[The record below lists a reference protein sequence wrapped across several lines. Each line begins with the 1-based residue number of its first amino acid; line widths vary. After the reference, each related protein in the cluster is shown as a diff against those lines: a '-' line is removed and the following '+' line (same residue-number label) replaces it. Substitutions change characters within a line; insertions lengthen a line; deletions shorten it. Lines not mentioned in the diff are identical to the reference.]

1 MAEARTDAGRA
12 EREHSG
18 NGGDDPVEQ
27 RGQDYVPKGVERKT
41 GLWPTLKRTA
51 LEFQEDNLTDWAAT
65 LTYYGLL
72 ALFPALIVL
81 VSIVGLFGD
90 PESTTNTLTDIV
102 TKVGPDSAASTFAAP
117 ISQVTESR
125 GTAGFA
131 LIASTLVA
139 LWSASGYLGAF
150 IRASNVIYETR
161 EGRPFWKL
169 RPLQLLLTLVVVLL
183 LAVMA
188 LGVVLTGP
196 IVSDVAEPIGVS
208 DTAVSIWN
216 YAKWLLIAVLFVLM
230 IGLIYYASPNV
241 QQRGYKWI
249 TPGGLVALVVWL
261 LASAGFGLYV
271 SQFGS
276 YNKVY
281 GSLAGVVIILIWM
294 WLTNLAILFGHELN
308 AERERDV
315 QLEEGVPGAER
326 EIQLEP
332 RDEPDR
338 RRTV

>member
-1 MAEARTDAGRA
+1 MADDGPTDRSRTTDAD
-12 EREHSG
+12 
-18 NGGDDPVEQ
+18 DDPTQ
-27 RGQDYVPKGVERKT
+27 RRGADYMPTGVERKT

-51 LEFQEDNLTDWAAT
+51 QEFQEDNLTDWAAT

-72 ALFPALIVL
+72 SLFPALIVL
-81 VSIVGLFGD
+81 VSIVGLVGD

-102 TKVGPDSAASTFAAP
+102 NRVGPDTAASTFEGP
-117 ISQVTESR
+117 IEQLTQSR
-125 GTAGFA
+125 GTAGLA
-131 LIASTLVA
+131 LLVSTLIA

-169 RPLQLLLTLVVVLL
+169 RPLQLLMTFVIVLL

-196 IVSDVAEPIGVS
+196 IVTEVAESVGIS
-208 DTAVSIWN
+208 STAVTIWN
-216 YAKWLLIAVLFVLM
+216 YAKWAAIAALFLLM
-230 IGLIYYASPNV
+230 IDLVYYASPNV
-241 QQRGYKWI
+241 KQRGFKWI
-249 TPGGLVALVVWL
+249 TPGGLVALGVWL
-261 LASAGFGLYV
+261 LASAAFGLYV

-281 GSLAGVVIILIWM
+281 GSLAGVVVILIWM
-294 WLTNLAILFGHELN
+294 WITNVAILFGHELN

-315 QLEEGVPGAER
+315 QLKEGLPGAER
-326 EIQLEP
+326 ELQLEP
-332 RDEPDR
+332 RDTPKKPQ
-338 RRTV
+338 TV

>member
-1 MAEARTDAGRA
+1 MDKPGKEAAGTGTGRT
-12 EREHSG
+12 
-18 NGGDDPVEQ
+18 GDDDDPTER
-27 RGQDYVPKGVERKT
+27 RGRDYVPKGVPRET
-41 GLWPTLKRTA
+41 GLRATLKRTA

-72 ALFPALIVL
+72 ALFPAVIVL
-81 VSIVGLFGD
+81 VSLVGLLGD
-90 PESTTNTLTDIV
+90 PRSTTDTLTDIV
-102 TKVGPDSAASTFAAP
+102 TKVGPDSAASTFAGP
-117 ISQVTESR
+117 IQQVTESR
-125 GTAGFA
+125 STAGFA
-131 LIASTLVA
+131 LVISTLIA

-169 RPLQLLLTLVVVLL
+169 RPLQLLLTLVVVIL

-188 LGVVLTGP
+188 IGVVLTGP

-208 DTAVSIWN
+208 DTAVTIWN
-216 YAKWLLIAVLFVLM
+216 YAKWLAIALLFVLM

-241 QQRGYKWI
+241 KQRGFKWI
-249 TPGGLVALVVWL
+249 TPGGLVALITWL
-261 LASAGFGLYV
+261 VASAGFGLYV

-294 WLTNLAILFGHELN
+294 WITNLAILFGHELN
-308 AERERDV
+308 AERERNV
-315 QLEEGVPGAER
+315 QLEEGLPDAER

-332 RDEPDR
+332 RDEPPR

>member
-1 MAEARTDAGRA
+1 MADERDDDARDD
-12 EREHSG
+12 REDRD
-18 NGGDDPVEQ
+18 DDPTER
-27 RGQDYVPKGVERKT
+27 RGTDYVPKGVERNT
-41 GLWPTLKRTA
+41 GLWPTLKRTVQ
-51 LEFQEDNLTDWAAT
+51 EFQEDNLTDWAAT

-81 VSIVGLFGD
+81 VSLVGLLGD

-102 TKVGPDSAASTFAAP
+102 TKIGPDSAASTFEGP
-117 ISQVTESR
+117 IKQVTESR
-125 GTAGFA
+125 ATAGFA
-131 LIASTLVA
+131 LITSTLVA

-169 RPLQLLLTLVVVLL
+169 RPLQLLMTLVVVLL

-188 LGVVLTGP
+188 MGVVLTGP
-196 IVSDVAEPIGVS
+196 IVSDVAEPIGIS

-230 IGLIYYASPNV
+230 IGLIYYAAPNV
-241 QQRGYKWI
+241 KQRGYSWI

-261 LASAGFGLYV
+261 VASAAFGFYV

-281 GSLAGVVIILIWM
+281 GSLAGLVVILIWM
-294 WLTNLAILFGHELN
+294 WITNLAILFGHELN
-308 AERERDV
+308 AERERNV
-315 QLEEGVPGAER
+315 QLDEGLPGAEK
-326 EIQLEP
+326 ELQLEP
-332 RDEPDR
+332 RDEPGQ

>member
-1 MAEARTDAGRA
+1 MADRDDQDRP
-12 EREHSG
+12 G
-18 NGGDDPVEQ
+18 NGGDEDPTER
-27 RGQDYVPKGVERKT
+27 RGDDYVPRGVERKT
-41 GLWPTLKRTA
+41 GLWPTLKRTVT
-51 LEFQEDNLTDWAAT
+51 EFQEDNLTDWAAT

-81 VSIVGLFGD
+81 VSIVGLVGD
-90 PESTTNTLTDIV
+90 PQSTTDTLTDIV
-102 TKVGPDSAASTFAAP
+102 TRVGPDSAASTFGGP
-117 ISQVTESR
+117 IRQVTESR
-125 GTAGFA
+125 STAGFA
-131 LIASTLVA
+131 LIISALVA

-169 RPLQLLLTLVVVLL
+169 RPLQLLMTLVVVLL

-188 LGVVLTGP
+188 LGLVLTGP

-208 DTAVSIWN
+208 DTAVTVWD
-216 YAKWLLIAVLFVLM
+216 YGKWVLIAVLFVLM
-230 IGLIYYASPNV
+230 LSLIYYASPNV
-241 QQRGYKWI
+241 EQRGFKWI

-261 LASAGFGLYV
+261 IASAGFGIYV

-294 WLTNLAILFGHELN
+294 WITNLAILFGHELN
-308 AERERDV
+308 AERERDL
-315 QLEEGVPGAER
+315 QLEEGLPGAER

-332 RDEPDR
+332 RDEPGR

>member
-1 MAEARTDAGRA
+1 MAEQEDEDRPRRD
-12 EREHSG
+12 
-18 NGGDDPVEQ
+18 GDDEDPTER
-27 RGQDYVPKGVERKT
+27 RGSDYVPEGVERRT

-72 ALFPALIVL
+72 ALFPAMIVL
-81 VSIVGLFGD
+81 VSIVGLVGD
-90 PESTTNTLTDIV
+90 PQSTTDKLTDIV
-102 TKVGPDSAASTFAAP
+102 TKVGPDSAATTFEGP
-117 ISQVTESR
+117 IQQVTESR
-125 GTAGFA
+125 ATAGFA

-230 IGLIYYASPNV
+230 IGLIYYAAPNV
-241 QQRGYKWI
+241 KQRGYSWI

-261 LASAGFGLYV
+261 VASAAFGLYV

-281 GSLAGVVIILIWM
+281 GSLAGLVIILIWM
-294 WLTNLAILFGHELN
+294 WITNLAILFGHELN
-308 AERERDV
+308 AERERNV
-315 QLEEGVPGAER
+315 QLDEGLPGAEK
-326 EIQLEP
+326 ELQLEP
-332 RDEPDR
+332 RDEPGQ

>member
-1 MAEARTDAGRA
+1 MDQPGKDA
-12 EREHSG
+12 ERRDTGQTRED
-18 NGGDDPVEQ
+18 DDPTER
-27 RGQDYVPKGVERKT
+27 RGRDYVPKGVPRET
-41 GLWPTLKRTA
+41 GMWATLKRTA

-81 VSIVGLFGD
+81 VSLVGLLGD
-90 PESTTNTLTDIV
+90 PQSTTNTLTDIV
-102 TKVGPDSAASTFAAP
+102 TRVGPDSAASTFAGP
-117 ISQVTESR
+117 IQQVTESR
-125 GTAGFA
+125 STAGLA
-131 LIASTLVA
+131 LVISTLIA

-169 RPLQLLLTLVVVLL
+169 RPLQLLLTLVVVIL

-188 LGVVLTGP
+188 AGVVLTGP

-208 DTAVSIWN
+208 DTAVTVWN
-216 YAKWLLIAVLFVLM
+216 YAKWLAIALLFVLL

-241 QQRGYKWI
+241 KQRGFKWI
-249 TPGGLVALVVWL
+249 TPGGSVALITWL
-261 LASAGFGLYV
+261 VASAGFGLYV

-294 WLTNLAILFGHELN
+294 WITNLAILFGHELN
-308 AERERDV
+308 AERERNV
-315 QLEEGVPGAER
+315 QLEQGLPDAER

-332 RDEPDR
+332 RDEPSR

>member
-1 MAEARTDAGRA
+1 VTDDRSADRSGRTESD
-12 EREHSG
+12 E
-18 NGGDDPVEQ
+18 DPTQ
-27 RGQDYVPKGVERKT
+27 RRGHDFAPTGVERKT

-51 LEFQEDNLTDWAAT
+51 QEFQEDNLTDWAAA

-81 VSIVGLFGD
+81 VSIVGLVGN
-90 PESTTNTLTDIV
+90 PESTTKTLTDIV
-102 TKVGPDSAASTFAAP
+102 TKVGPDSAATTFEGP
-117 ISQVTESR
+117 IRQVTESR
-125 GTAGFA
+125 ATAGFA

-169 RPLQLLLTLVVVLL
+169 RPLQLLMTLVVVVL

-188 LGVVLTGP
+188 VGVVLTGP
-196 IVSDVAEPIGVS
+196 IVSDVAEPVGIS

-216 YAKWLLIAVLFVLM
+216 YAKWALIAALFLLM
-230 IGLIYYASPNV
+230 IALIYYASPNV
-241 QQRGYKWI
+241 KQRGFKWI
-249 TPGGLVALVVWL
+249 TLGGLVALLVWL
-261 LASAGFGLYV
+261 IASAGFGIYV

-281 GSLAGVVIILIWM
+281 GSLAGVVVILIWI
-294 WLTNLAILFGHELN
+294 WITNLAILFGHELN

-315 QLEEGVPGAER
+315 QLKQGLPGAER
-326 EIQLEP
+326 ELQLEP
-332 RDEPDR
+332 RDTPKR
-338 RRTV
+338 PRTS

>member
-1 MAEARTDAGRA
+1 MDEPGKDAAGTGTGRTGED
-12 EREHSG
+12 
-18 NGGDDPVEQ
+18 DDPTER
-27 RGQDYVPKGVERKT
+27 RGRDYVPKGVARET
-41 GLWPTLKRTA
+41 GLWPTLKRTV

-81 VSIVGLFGD
+81 VSLVGLLGD
-90 PESTTNTLTDIV
+90 PQSTTNTLTDIV
-102 TKVGPDSAASTFAAP
+102 TKVGPDSAASTFSGP
-117 ISQVTESR
+117 IKQVTESR
-125 GTAGFA
+125 STAGFA
-131 LIASTLVA
+131 LVISTLVA

-169 RPLQLLLTLVVVLL
+169 RPLQLLMTLVVVLL

-208 DTAVSIWN
+208 DTAVTIWN

-230 IGLIYYASPNV
+230 IGLIYYASPNAK
-241 QQRGYKWI
+241 QRGFSWI
-249 TPGGLVALVVWL
+249 TPGGLVALAAWL
-261 LASAGFGLYV
+261 VASAAFGLYV

-276 YNKVY
+276 YNRVY

-294 WLTNLAILFGHELN
+294 WITNLAILFGHELN
-308 AERERDV
+308 AERERNL
-315 QLEEGVPGAER
+315 QLEEGLPGAEK

-332 RDEPDR
+332 RDEPER

>member
-1 MAEARTDAGRA
+1 MEARTEAGRA
-12 EREHSG
+12 ARERS
-18 NGGDDPVEQ
+18 NSAADDPVEQ

-81 VSIVGLFGD
+81 VSIVGLVGN

-102 TKVGPDSAASTFAAP
+102 TKIGPDSAATTFAGP
-117 ISQVTESR
+117 IRQVTESR
-125 GTAGFA
+125 STAGFA
-131 LIASTLVA
+131 LVASTLVA
-139 LWSASGYLGAF
+139 LWSASSYLGAF

-216 YAKWLLIAVLFVLM
+216 YAKWLLIALLFVLM

-241 QQRGYKWI
+241 RQRGFKWI
-249 TPGGLVALVVWL
+249 TPGGVVALVVWL

-308 AERERDV
+308 AERERDL

>member
-1 MAEARTDAGRA
+1 MADPNEEDRRDR
-12 EREHSG
+12 
-18 NGGDDPVEQ
+18 NGDDEDVTER
-27 RGQDYVPKGVERKT
+27 RGDDYAPKGVERKT
-41 GLWPTLKRTA
+41 GLWPTLKRTVG
-51 LEFQEDNLTDWAAT
+51 EFQEDNLTDWAGT

-72 ALFPALIVL
+72 ALFPAVIVL
-81 VSIVGLFGD
+81 VSIVGLVGD
-90 PESTTNTLTDIV
+90 PESTTDTLTDIV
-102 TKVGPDSAASTFAAP
+102 TKIGPDSAANTFEGP
-117 ISQVTESR
+117 IKQVTESR
-125 GTAGFA
+125 ATAGFA

-169 RPLQLLLTLVVVLL
+169 RPLQLLMTLVVVLL

-196 IVSDVAEPIGVS
+196 IVSDVADSIGVS

-216 YAKWLLIAVLFVLM
+216 YAKWVLIALLFVLM

-241 QQRGYKWI
+241 KQRGFKWI
-249 TPGGLVALVVWL
+249 SAGGLVALVVWL
-261 LASAGFGLYV
+261 VASAGFALYV

-315 QLEEGVPGAER
+315 QLEEGIPGAER
-326 EIQLEP
+326 ELQLEP
-332 RDEPDR
+332 RDQPEP

>member
-1 MAEARTDAGRA
+1 MADQRDQDSREDREGR
-12 EREHSG
+12 
-18 NGGDDPVEQ
+18 GDDPTES
-27 RGQDYVPKGVERKT
+27 RGTDYVPKGVKRDT
-41 GLWPTLKRTA
+41 GLWPTLRRTVA
-51 LEFQEDNLTDWAAT
+51 EFQEDNLTDWAAT

-81 VSIVGLFGD
+81 VSLVGLLGN
-90 PESTTNTLTDIV
+90 PESTTNTLTNIV
-102 TKVGPDSAASTFAAP
+102 TKVGPDSAASTFAGP
-117 ISQVTESR
+117 IKQVTESR
-125 GTAGFA
+125 STAGFA
-131 LIASTLVA
+131 LIASTLIA

-169 RPLQLLLTLVVVLL
+169 RPLQLVLTFVIVLL

-188 LGVVLTGP
+188 IGVVLTGP

-216 YAKWLLIAVLFVLM
+216 YAKWLLIALLFVLM

-241 QQRGYKWI
+241 KQRGYKWI
-249 TPGGLVALVVWL
+249 TPGGLVALLVWL
-261 LASAGFGLYV
+261 IASAAFGIYV
-271 SQFGS
+271 SQFSS

-281 GSLAGVVIILIWM
+281 GSLAGVVVILIWM
-294 WLTNLAILFGHELN
+294 WITNLAILFGHELN
-308 AERERDV
+308 AERERNV
-315 QLEEGVPGAER
+315 QLEEGLPGAEK
-326 EIQLEP
+326 EIQLQP
-332 RDEPDR
+332 RDEPKR

>member
-1 MAEARTDAGRA
+1 MADQDDESRPD
-12 EREHSG
+12 
-18 NGGDDPVEQ
+18 GDDEDPTEQ
-27 RGQDYVPKGVERKT
+27 RGSDYVPRGVERKT

-51 LEFQEDNLTDWAAT
+51 AEFQEDNLTDWAAT
-65 LTYYGLL
+65 LTYFGLL
-72 ALFPALIVL
+72 ALFPALIVM
-81 VSIVGLFGD
+81 VSIVGLVGD

-102 TKVGPDSAASTFAAP
+102 TKVGPDSAAQTFEGP
-117 ISQVTESR
+117 IKQVTESR
-125 GTAGFA
+125 STAGFA

-169 RPLQLLLTLVVVLL
+169 RPLQLLMTLVVVLL

-188 LGVVLTGP
+188 MGVVLTGP
-196 IVSDVAEPIGVS
+196 IVSDVAEPIGIS

-216 YAKWLLIAVLFVLM
+216 YAKWVAIALLFVLM

-241 QQRGYKWI
+241 KQRGFKWI

-261 LASAGFGLYV
+261 VASAGFAIYV

-281 GSLAGVVIILIWM
+281 GSLAGVVVILIWM
-294 WLTNLAILFGHELN
+294 WITNLAILFGHELN

-315 QLEEGVPGAER
+315 QLEEEVPGAER
-326 EIQLEP
+326 ELQLEP
-332 RDEPDR
+332 RDEPER

>member
-1 MAEARTDAGRA
+1 
-12 EREHSG
+12 
-18 NGGDDPVEQ
+18 
-27 RGQDYVPKGVERKT
+27 
-41 GLWPTLKRTA
+41 
-51 LEFQEDNLTDWAAT
+51 
-65 LTYYGLL
+65 
-72 ALFPALIVL
+72 VL
-81 VSIVGLFGD
+81 VSIVGLVGD
-90 PESTTNTLTDIV
+90 PQSTTDTLTDIV
-102 TKVGPDSAASTFAAP
+102 TKVGPDSAASTFEGP
-117 ISQVTESR
+117 IKQVTESR
-125 GTAGFA
+125 ATAGFA

-169 RPLQLLLTLVVVLL
+169 RPLQLLMTFVVVLL

-241 QQRGYKWI
+241 KQRGFSWI

-261 LASAGFGLYV
+261 IASAGFGLYA

-294 WLTNLAILFGHELN
+294 WITNLAILFGHELN
-308 AERERDV
+308 AERERNV
-315 QLEEGVPGAER
+315 QLEEGLPGAEK

-332 RDEPDR
+332 RDEPRR

>member
-1 MAEARTDAGRA
+1 MAESGTDAERA
-12 EREHSG
+12 ERERSG
-18 NGGDDPVEQ
+18 NGGDDPVEH
-27 RGQDYVPKGVERKT
+27 RGQDYVPKGVERET

-81 VSIVGLFGD
+81 VSIVGLVGN

-102 TKVGPDSAASTFAAP
+102 TKLGPNSAATTFEGP
-117 ISQVTESR
+117 IKQVTESR
-125 GTAGFA
+125 STAGFA
-131 LIASTLVA
+131 LIVSTLVA

-161 EGRPFWKL
+161 EGRSFWKL

-183 LAVMA
+183 LVVMA

-241 QQRGYKWI
+241 RQRGFKWI
-249 TPGGLVALVVWL
+249 SPGAVVALVVWL
-261 LASAGFGLYV
+261 LASAGFGIYV

-315 QLEEGVPGAER
+315 QLEEGVPDAER

>member
-1 MAEARTDAGRA
+1 MAEPDDEGGRRRNEDEEA
-12 EREHSG
+12 PTERR
-18 NGGDDPVEQ
+18 DD
-27 RGQDYVPKGVERKT
+27 DYAPRGVERKT
-41 GLWPTLKRTA
+41 GLWPTLKRTVG
-51 LEFQEDNLTDWAAT
+51 EFQEDNLTDWAAT

-81 VSIVGLFGD
+81 VSIVGLVGD
-90 PESTTNTLTDIV
+90 PASTTNTLTDIV
-102 TKVGPDSAASTFAAP
+102 TKVGPDSAAATFEGP
-117 ISQVTESR
+117 IRQVTESR
-125 GTAGFA
+125 ATAGFA
-131 LIASTLVA
+131 LIASALLA

-150 IRASNVIYETR
+150 IRASNIVYETR

-169 RPLQLLLTLVVVLL
+169 RPLQLVMTLVVVLL

-188 LGVVLTGP
+188 AGVVLTGP
-196 IVSDVAEPIGVS
+196 IVSDVAEPVGIS
-208 DTAVSIWN
+208 DTAVTIWN
-216 YAKWLLIAVLFVLM
+216 YAKWLLIALLFVVI

-241 QQRGYKWI
+241 KQRGFRWI

-261 LASAGFGLYV
+261 IASAGFAIYV

-281 GSLAGVVIILIWM
+281 GSLAGVVIVLIWM

-315 QLEEGVPGAER
+315 QLKEGIPGAGR
-326 EIQLEP
+326 ELQLEP
-332 RDEPDR
+332 RDEPEP
-338 RRTV
+338 RRTA

>member
-1 MAEARTDAGRA
+1 MAESGTDAERA
-12 EREHSG
+12 ERERSG

-81 VSIVGLFGD
+81 VSIVGLVGD

-102 TKVGPDSAASTFAAP
+102 TKVGPESAATTFAGP

-125 GTAGFA
+125 STAGFA
-131 LIASTLVA
+131 LIVSTLVA

-183 LAVMA
+183 LVVMA

-230 IGLIYYASPNV
+230 VGLIYYASPNV
-241 QQRGYKWI
+241 RQRGFKWI
-249 TPGGLVALVVWL
+249 SPGAVVALVVWL

>member
-1 MAEARTDAGRA
+1 MADRDDEDRPQ
-12 EREHSG
+12 E
-18 NGGDDPVEQ
+18 NGGDDDPTER
-27 RGQDYVPKGVERKT
+27 RGYDYVPRGVERKT

-51 LEFQEDNLTDWAAT
+51 TEFQEDNLTDWAAT

-81 VSIVGLFGD
+81 VSIVGLVGD
-90 PESTTNTLTDIV
+90 PDSTTNTLTDIV
-102 TKVGPDSAASTFAAP
+102 TKIGPDSAAQTFEGP
-117 ISQVTESR
+117 IKQVTESR
-125 GTAGFA
+125 STAGFA

-169 RPLQLLLTLVVVLL
+169 RPLQLLMTLVVVLL

-188 LGVVLTGP
+188 MGVVLTGP
-196 IVSDVAEPIGVS
+196 IVSDVAEPIGIS

-216 YAKWLLIAVLFVLM
+216 YAKWLLIALLFVLM
-230 IGLIYYASPNV
+230 IGLIYYGSPNV
-241 QQRGYKWI
+241 KQRGFKWI
-249 TPGGLVALVVWL
+249 TAGGLVALVVWL
-261 LASAGFGLYV
+261 IASAGFAVYV

-281 GSLAGVVIILIWM
+281 GSLAGVVVILIWM
-294 WLTNLAILFGHELN
+294 WITNLAILFGHELN

-315 QLEEGVPGAER
+315 QLEEGIPGAER
-326 EIQLEP
+326 ELQLEP
-332 RDEPDR
+332 RDEPER

>member
-1 MAEARTDAGRA
+1 MAEDGSPDRSRKTDSD
-12 EREHSG
+12 E
-18 NGGDDPVEQ
+18 DPTQ
-27 RGQDYVPKGVERKT
+27 RRGEDFAPTGVERKS
-41 GLWPTLKRTA
+41 GVWPTLKRTVQ
-51 LEFQEDNLTDWAAT
+51 EFQEDNLTDWAAT

-72 ALFPALIVL
+72 SLFPALIAL
-81 VSIVGLFGD
+81 VSIVGLVGD

-102 TKVGPDSAASTFAAP
+102 ERVGPDTATETFEGP
-117 ISQVTESR
+117 IQQVTESR
-125 GTAGFA
+125 ATAGFA

-169 RPLQLLLTLVVVLL
+169 RPLQIAMTLVIVLL
-183 LAVMA
+183 LALMA
-188 LGVVLTGP
+188 MGIVLTGP

-216 YAKWLLIAVLFVLM
+216 VAKWAVIAALFLLM
-230 IGLIYYASPNV
+230 IALIYYASPNV
-241 QQRGYKWI
+241 KQRGFTWI
-249 TPGGLVALVVWL
+249 TPGGVVALVAWL
-261 LASAGFGLYV
+261 VASAAFGIYV

-281 GSLAGVVIILIWM
+281 GSMAGVVILLVWM
-294 WLTNLAILFGHELN
+294 WITNLAILFGHELN

-315 QLEEGVPGAER
+315 QFKQGLPGAEK

-332 RDEPDR
+332 RDEPKR
-338 RRTV
+338 PRTA

>member
-1 MAEARTDAGRA
+1 MTESRA
-12 EREHSG
+12 AADTERDRPE
-18 NGGDDPVEQ
+18 NGDDPPVEQ
-27 RGQDYVPKGVERKT
+27 RGRDYVPKWVERKT
-41 GLWPTLKRTA
+41 GLWPTLKRTV

-81 VSIVGLFGD
+81 VSIVGLVGD
-90 PESTTNTLTDIV
+90 PQSTTNTLTDIV
-102 TKVGPDSAASTFAAP
+102 TRVGPDSAASTFEGP
-117 ISQVTESR
+117 IRQVTESR

-150 IRASNVIYETR
+150 IRASNAIYETR

-169 RPLQLLLTLVVVLL
+169 RPLQLLLTLVLVLL

-188 LGVVLTGP
+188 LGIVLTGP
-196 IVSDVAEPIGVS
+196 IVSDVAQPIGIS

-216 YAKWLLIAVLFVLM
+216 YAKWVLIALLFVVM
-230 IGLIYYASPNV
+230 IDVIYYASPNV
-241 QQRGYKWI
+241 KQRGFKWI
-249 TPGGLVALVVWL
+249 TPGSFVALVVWL
-261 LASAGFGLYV
+261 LASAGFGLYA

-281 GSLAGVVIILIWM
+281 GSLAGVVVILIWM
-294 WLTNLAILFGHELN
+294 WITNLAILFGHELN
-308 AERERDV
+308 AERERE
-315 QLEEGVPGAER
+315 QQFEEGVPGAER

-332 RDEPDR
+332 RDEPER

>member
-1 MAEARTDAGRA
+1 MAEAREAAQMADGDRD
-12 EREHSG
+12 
-18 NGGDDPVEQ
+18 DDPVQ
-27 RGQDYVPKGVERKT
+27 RRGDDFVPKGVERRT
-41 GLWPTLKRTA
+41 GLWATLKRTA
-51 LEFQEDNLTDWAAT
+51 TEFQEDNLTDWAAA

-72 ALFPALIVL
+72 ALFPTLIAL
-81 VSIVGLFGD
+81 VSIVGLIAD

-102 TKVGPDSAASTFAAP
+102 NRIGPDSAASTFEGP
-117 ISQVTESR
+117 IRQVTESR

-169 RPLQLLLTLVVVLL
+169 RPLQVLLTLVIVLL

-188 LGVVLTGP
+188 LGILLTGP
-196 IVSDVAEPIGVS
+196 IVSDVAEPIGIS
-208 DTAVSIWN
+208 GTAVSIWS
-216 YAKWLLIAVLFVLM
+216 YAKWVVVAFLFLLM
-230 IGLIYYASPNV
+230 IALIYYASPNV
-241 QQRGYKWI
+241 KQRGFKWI
-249 TPGGLVALVVWL
+249 TAGGVVALVAWL
-261 LASAGFGLYV
+261 TASAGFGIYV

-281 GSLAGVVIILIWM
+281 GSLAGVVVILIWM
-294 WLTNLAILFGHELN
+294 WITNLAILFGHELN

-315 QLEEGVPGAER
+315 QFKEGVPGAEK

-332 RDEPDR
+332 RDTPKR
-338 RRTV
+338 PRTV